1 MHRYLLRTIRHLLP
15 SLLLMALMLFDGINA
30 GKTMAQADDPAQLF
44 QICAACHTIGKGKL
58 IGPDLYNVTQRHD
71 REWLVRFIKN
81 STEVIQSGDP
91 YAVKLFEEYN
101 KVPMPP
107 STYTDAQIL
116 AILDYI
122 ENYDPNQAAAAPSAK
137 TEDVKPGEGKADRDS
152 FFAEDKDA
160 SRQYG
165 TTFIISL
172 ILMLAAVF
180 DLFVTKLIKARFV
193 HVIVILISLFV
204 ITEITIV
211 EAQNLGRQPGY
222 APDQPIMFS
231 HKVHA
236 GDNKTDCKYC
246 HTGVMT
252 SKHAGIPSVQLC
264 MNCHMAVRQGRNTG
278 TAEIEK
284 IYKAIESGRPIEWIR
299 VHNLPDHTYFNHAQH
314 VNAGKVE
321 CETCH
326 GDVKSMDRIRQVQQL
341 SMGWCIDCHRTTEV
355 QFTENRYYDKFEAL
369 HEELASGKRNRV
381 TVENV
386 GGTECS
392 KCHY

>member
-1 MHRYLLRTIRHLLP
+1 
-15 SLLLMALMLFDGINA
+15 
-30 GKTMAQADDPAQLF
+30 MAQADDPAQLF

-71 REWLVRFIKN
+71 REWLLRFIKN
-81 STEVIQSGDP
+81 STAVIQSGDP

-107 STYTDAQIL
+107 STYTDEQIL

-122 ENYDPNQAAAAPSAK
+122 ENYDPNQAAAAPAATS
-137 TEDVKPGEGKADRDS
+137 EEVKPGEGKADRDS

-172 ILMLAAVF
+172 ILMLVALF

-222 APDQPIMFS
+222 APDQPVMFS

-252 SKHAGIPSVQLC
+252 SKHAGIPSVSLC
-264 MNCHMAVRQGRNTG
+264 MNCHMAVRQGRHTG

-299 VHNLPDHTYFNHAQH
+299 VHNLPDHSYFNHAQH

-341 SMGWCIDCHRTTEV
+341 SMGWCIDCHRKTEV
-355 QFTENRYYDKFEAL
+355 QFTENRYYDKFETL

-386 GGTECS
+386 GGTECA

>member
-137 TEDVKPGEGKADRDS
+137 TEDVKPGEGKAERDS